1 MKLFPFLAA
10 LVATAAWA
18 DAVDVSVTARA
29 QLGKGQPS
37 VNVHIQE
44 PIAGFKVNLKRS
56 DGKDIEIK
64 GGGKVGQTRTLDLN
78 QPEGKFGYVG
88 KLTVNFPNGTSS
100 EMPLQF
106 DAELWGPLHMKMD
119 KADVDVA
126 GRKVK
131 FSLSRPAGKAVVRV
145 LMDTGKTA
153 FDGEVEFKGEPAGT
167 PLEITWPEKP
177 GKVMRISI
185 QAYDTA
191 TFFTGVEISPWQI
204 DIPHEEVNFDSG
216 KSDIRAEENDKLDAS
231 YVQITDAVMKYG
243 RLAELKLYI
252 AGHTDT
258 VGKADANKAL
268 SMNRAQALGRWL
280 RKRGLS
286 IPIFYEGFGEGA
298 LLVGTADETDE
309 VKNRRAEYI
318 IAIEAPTMGPTT
330 QQWKRL

>member
-1 MKLFPFLAA
+1 MRALASFVVLAA
-10 LVATAAWA
+10 CAAWA
-18 DAVDVSVTARA
+18 DAVDVSVNARA
-29 QLGKGQPS
+29 LMGKGQPS

-56 DGKDIEIK
+56 DGKEIEIK

-78 QPEGKFGYVG
+78 QPEGKFSYSG
-88 KLTVNFPNGTSS
+88 KLTVNFPNGTTS

-106 DAELWGPLHMKMD
+106 DAELWGPLHMKLEKTD
-119 KADVDVA
+119 IDVP

-131 FSLSRPAGKAVVRV
+131 FTLSRAAGKAVVKV
-145 LMDTGKTA
+145 MMDTGKPA

-177 GKVMRISI
+177 GRVMSI
-185 QAYDTA
+185 TITAYDQA
-191 TFFTGVEISPWQI
+191 TFFTGVEIHPWQI

-216 KSDIRAEENDKLDAS
+216 KWDIRAEENDKLDAS

-243 RLAELKLYI
+243 RLADLKLYI

-258 VGKADANKAL
+258 VGKNDANKTL
-268 SMNRAQALGRWL
+268 SLNRARALGTWL

-286 IPIFYEGFGEGA
+286 IPVFYEGFGEEA
-298 LLVGTADETDE
+298 LAVGTADETDE

-318 IAIEAPTMGPTT
+318 IAIDAPTMGPRAAS
-330 QQWKRL
+330 WRKL